1 MTMKYF
7 LKYTGIPV
15 NFGIAVLLGF
25 LIGTVIAG
33 QTFYNFTL
41 ENIRQ
46 FGALKAM
53 GTGNGTLLRM
63 ILLQSLL
70 AGSIGYGI
78 GVGLASVFGLLT
90 KNTELA
96 FRMPWWVLTASAGA
110 VLFICMLSA
119 MLSIRKVIRL
129 EPAIVFK
136 S

>member
-70 AGSIGYGI
+70 AGSIGF
-78 GVGLASVFGLLT
+78 VLSPETRASPRAPDGD
-90 KNTELA
+90 
-96 FRMPWWVLTASAGA
+96 R
-110 VLFICMLSA
+110 C
-119 MLSIRKVIRL
+119 
-129 EPAIVFK
+129 
-136 S
+136 